1 MNLELFG
8 LEGIPIVN
16 KGENIAELILKALKN
31 QGKTL
36 EDKDIVLV
44 AETLVS
50 TFPKTAVIPRRFI
63 SSLFEST

>member
-36 EDKDIVLV
+36 EDKDIV
-44 AETLVS
+44 
-50 TFPKTAVIPRRFI
+50 
-63 SSLFEST
+63 